1 MAREF
6 IPIEKAA
13 AVRQYPAAWT
23 TLERKCVM
31 IEFITDY
38 AAFTSRTSLGE
49 RIAGDVIEAV
59 SRGWI
64 GADPAG
70 DDWARYISESLDSA
84 LVYTR
89 DIVEWWLEVGNPEPS
104 DMTVC
109 DYGGLIDGM
118 RLALGEYYQFGEG
131 FTEIVERVEDERDA
145 ADDFE
150 D

>member
-1 MAREF
+1 M
-6 IPIEKAA
+6 
-13 AVRQYPAAWT
+13 
-23 TLERKCVM
+23 
-31 IEFITDY
+31 DY
-38 AAFTSRTSLGE
+38 TELGE

-70 DDWARYISESLDSA
+70 DDWTECISESLDSA

-89 DIVEWWLEVGNPEPS
+89 DIVEWWMEAGHPDPS

-109 DYGGLIDGM
+109 DYGGLTDGM
-118 RLALGEYYQFGEG
+118 CFALGEYYQCGGG
-131 FTEIVERVEDERDA
+131 FAEIVERVKDECGA
-145 ADDFE
+145 VGDFE